1 MSGKRIFVI
10 FCVLLLIALFAGHVL
25 YATGENDSSY
35 DSVAKMFAERLL
47 SGELSRYKQHG
58 EFIISEN
65 DSSDPLWYV
74 SAYEKYDD
82 MQRIYLSEFKG
93 ICADEC
99 VKYLFTDPRWNILS
113 ADKKCY
119 EENWEKI
126 SVGDVEV
133 YCVEEDEYSVQ
144 YNVAA
149 DIAYIRGEYEKYDT
163 VWLRVFVSKHDS
175 VDYLTDEDETGL
187 VVRYSSATF
196 VTP

>member
-1 MSGKRIFVI
+1 MEYSQRRQ
-10 FCVLLLIALFAGHVL
+10 
-25 YATGENDSSY
+25 
-35 DSVAKMFAERLL
+35 KMLR
-47 SGELSRYKQHG
+47 RK
-58 EFIISEN
+58 
-65 DSSDPLWYV
+65 P
-74 SAYEKYDD
+74 
-82 MQRIYLSEFKG
+82 
-93 ICADEC
+93 
-99 VKYLFTDPRWNILS
+99 
-113 ADKKCY
+113 
-119 EENWEKI
+119 EKI